1 MLRTGCAGWSVTAEH
16 AALAPG
22 EGTHLERYARVF
34 DAVEINSSF
43 YRPHRPQTYARWAQS
58 VPEGFRFAVKMPK
71 AISHGKRLRDSV
83 DDLDAFL
90 AQVRELGKTLGVL
103 LLQLPPSLSFEPRI
117 ACAFFDA
124 LRARHDGAVACEPR
138 HASWF
143 AANVDRALR
152 DRGIA
157 RAAADP
163 ARVPRAAVPGGDPA
177 CEYLRLHGSPRV
189 YHDAYAADTLDRI
202 ARRMARPSSEVRERW
217 CIFDNTARGHAF
229 TDALALRTRLAH
241 AARTTSGLDRAFA
254 VSYHPV
260 APHVVRS
267 P

>member
-1 MLRTGCAGWSVTAEH
+1 MSQESGGARAAWSIPTLRIGCAGWSLRTEH

-22 EGTHLERYARVF
+22 NGTHLERYAEVF

-71 AISHGKRLRDSV
+71 AISHGKRLRDCV
-83 DDLDAFL
+83 DELDVFL
-90 AQVRELGKTLGVL
+90 AQVRELGATLGVL
-103 LLQLPPSLSFEPRI
+103 LLQLPPSLAFERRS

-124 LRARHDGAVACEPR
+124 VRARHAGAVACEPR

-143 AANVDRALR
+143 DAGVDADLR
-152 DRGIA
+152 ERGIA

-163 ARVPRAAVPGGDPA
+163 ARVPRAVVPGGDHA

-189 YHDAYAADTLDRI
+189 YYDAYDDAALERV
-202 ARRMARPSSEVRERW
+202 AKRMARPSTRTSERW

-229 TDALALRTRLAH
+229 TDALALQ
-241 AARTTSGLDRAFA
+241 AR
-254 VSYHPV
+254 V
-260 APHVVRS
+260 ASFSS
-267 P
+267 PARGGG